1 MYRNSEGYADPT
13 AGKAIARIC
22 AEERRRK
29 RRKPSSWPNRPFQD
43 RTTYWIQVWPKE
55 NAGTMYIENKLE
67 K

>member
-22 AEERRRK
+22 AEERRKK
-29 RRKPSSWPNRPFQD
+29 RRDSSSCPNLPFQN
-43 RTTYWIQVWPKE
+43 RTTYWIQVWPKDST
-55 NAGTMYIENKLE
+55 GKIFIDNKSE